1 MYQSPHYSN
10 YYYYY
15 YYYYFFIFFLFF
27 FIIIIIIIIIIA
39 EMSNLRPLY
48 GIIGIIEDMAGS
60 IHILRQSGPPITRG
74 P

>member
-1 MYQSPHYSN
+1 M
-10 YYYYY
+10 
-15 YYYYFFIFFLFF
+15 LV
-27 FIIIIIIIIIIA
+27 IIIIIA